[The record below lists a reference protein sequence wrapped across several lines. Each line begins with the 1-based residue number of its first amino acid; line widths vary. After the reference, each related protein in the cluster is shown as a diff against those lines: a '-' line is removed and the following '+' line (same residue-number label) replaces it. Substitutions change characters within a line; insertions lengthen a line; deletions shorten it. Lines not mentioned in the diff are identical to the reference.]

1 MYLCSTDTKI
11 FVIMK
16 KFILSLLTIFAATAS
31 WADTALIV
39 HQKSGGVV
47 NYAFR
52 EKPVVTY
59 SEGYLIITAVDAKVS
74 YPLSDMQKFTFG
86 DVEEDQITR
95 ITAPVDVAPQPTFI
109 YTIDGKLVRTLQ
121 PSDDGTTPANIDG
134 LPAGTYVIK
143 NGKTTYKVLKK

>member
-1 MYLCSTDTKI
+1 
-11 FVIMK
+11 MK

-59 SEGYLIITAVDAKVS
+59 SEGYLIILLTAGPADAW
-74 YPLSDMQKFTFG
+74 FR
-86 DVEEDQITR
+86 E
-95 ITAPVDVAPQPTFI
+95 
-109 YTIDGKLVRTLQ
+109 
-121 PSDDGTTPANIDG
+121 
-134 LPAGTYVIK
+134 
-143 NGKTTYKVLKK
+143 KTT